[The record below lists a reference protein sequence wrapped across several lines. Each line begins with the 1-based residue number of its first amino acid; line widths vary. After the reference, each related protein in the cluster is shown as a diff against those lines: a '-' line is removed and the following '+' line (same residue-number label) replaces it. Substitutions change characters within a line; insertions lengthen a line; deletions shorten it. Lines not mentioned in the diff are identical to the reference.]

1 MSLFNLMEE
10 KKMSRPVMEKSKDNR
25 VNETIVFGGGCFWCI
40 EAVFSMINGVV
51 DVTTGYAGGKTE
63 DPTYE
68 QVCAGETGHAEVV
81 KIEYGPHKVSLQTLL
96 DIFFTIHDPTSLNRQ
111 GNDIGTQY
119 RSIILY
125 YSQDQK
131 EKAETFIKKIQG
143 NFDKPIVTE
152 IKKLDHFYPAEPYHE
167 KYFHKNPKQ
176 PYCKI
181 VIAPKVE
188 KAKKKFNSHLI

>member
-1 MSLFNLMEE
+1 M
-10 KKMSRPVMEKSKDNR
+10 
-25 VNETIVFGGGCFWCI
+25 VN
-40 EAVFSMINGVV
+40 
-51 DVTTGYAGGKTE
+51 VTPGYAGGKTE
-63 DPTYE
+63 NPTYK
-68 QVCAGETGHAEVV
+68 QVCSGETGHAEVV
-81 KIEYGPHKVSLQTLL
+81 KIEYEVEKISPQTLL
-96 DIFFTIHDPTSLNRQ
+96 DIFFTIHDPTTLNRQ

-125 YSQDQK
+125 NSQDQK
-131 EKAETFIKKIQG
+131 EKVEMLIQKIQD

-152 IKKLDHFYPAEPYHE
+152 INKLEHFYPAESYHE

-188 KAKKKFNSHLI
+188 KAKEKFDSHLI